1 MTKHI
6 SDSEKLTLAMLNKK
20 ETELKQTKEELNKM
34 IQQLKAMKD
43 YMWELKESNKML
55 SAQVNYLVRKQITH
69 D

>member
-6 SDSEKLTLAMLNKK
+6 TDSERLTIAMLNRK

-34 IQQLKAMKD
+34 IQQLEAMKV
-43 YMWELKESNKML
+43 YMWELRESNKIL
-55 SAQVNYLVRKQITH
+55 SAQVNYLVRKQIAH

>member
-1 MTKHI
+1 MTKQI
-6 SDSEKLTLAMLNKK
+6 TDSERLTIAMLNKK

-43 YMWELKESNKML
+43 YMWELKESNKIL

>member
-1 MTKHI
+1 MTKQI
-6 SDSEKLTLAMLNKK
+6 TDSERLTIAMLNRK